1 MQVKIL
7 IAAAIA
13 VGAMT
18 AVSNAQ
24 DNSSKAPSDT
34 SVKADVEE
42 AKTETLGDLMKRVLR
57 AGDATAHLTTGSIR
71 KGASR
76 KEAETDGQPKADGQ
90 AKADTS
96 DNARPYHDIVSRYA
110 SEYGV
115 PVNLAH
121 AVIAIE
127 SNYRAS
133 ARGRAGEV
141 GLMQIKPSTAR
152 GMGYGGSVKG
162 LYDPDTNIRFGM
174 KYLAKAY
181 QLGNGSTC
189 GAILRYNAGH
199 GARRMNAISSAY
211 CNKVKSLLGTS

>member
-24 DNSSKAPSDT
+24 DNSSKAPSDE
-34 SVKADVEE
+34 SVKADAEE

-57 AGDATAHLTTGSIR
+57 AGDATAHLTTGSVR
-71 KGASR
+71 KRVSQKKA
-76 KEAETDGQPKADGQ
+76 KADGQ

-96 DNARPYHDIVSRYA
+96 DNSRPYHDIVSRYA
-110 SEYGV
+110 AEYGV

-121 AVIAIE
+121 AVISIE

-199 GARRMNAISSAY
+199 GARRMNTISSAY
-211 CNKVKSLLGTS
+211 CSKVKSLLGTS